1 MIRSIIKF
9 YTIFLNIRLDD
20 MIPGYIEREKQ
31 EKGEKREKR
40 EKSQL
45 K

>member
-9 YTIFLNIRLDD
+9 YIISLNTILDD

-31 EKGEKREKR
+31 EKQEKR